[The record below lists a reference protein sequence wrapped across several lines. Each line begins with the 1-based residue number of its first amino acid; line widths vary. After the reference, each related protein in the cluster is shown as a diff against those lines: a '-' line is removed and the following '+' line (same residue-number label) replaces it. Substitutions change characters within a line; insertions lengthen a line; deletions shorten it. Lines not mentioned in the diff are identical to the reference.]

1 LLDDNVG
8 NNIMIKNIKEIPMI
22 DSFNASIPSILNL
35 KFPFNLTKDQH
46 KAVEAWFSNKC
57 RGSII
62 YSTGTGKTEIA
73 FECARRRAAVEHEKK
88 IKPDNNNIVDC
99 NTNNNNNNNNNYPYS
114 SDNATTA
121 TATSFNILF
130 LVPRIVLIEQNLK
143 RLLSYHIPK
152 ESIGVYFGERKEI
165 REITISTYQSIINK
179 LGLIRNSNMII
190 FDEMHLLTDSAITLR
205 KIFDVLLEEDN
216 SANKKA
222 LLGLTATIDEQ
233 DPNYN
238 TVVSLLPPVKKYM
251 IREAVEDGRLAKP
264 IVIPIK
270 VKLTF
275 EEKKLYDN
283 YSTKIRNISDEL
295 NISDPQLMSSLLR
308 KWDFSAKLAR
318 SWFENVRNRK
328 NLINCAQDKLSSA
341 SDLIATKHPSDRI
354 MVFSETIE
362 SIKKLKD
369 ILEKEKG
376 IRSMII
382 ESKLKSKDR
391 QAILSK
397 WGTDFYPL
405 LSVHTLEIGYD
416 VPQVRIAII
425 LASTSNINQAAQRIG
440 RILRK
445 AEGKNA
451 ALIYTIYLS
460 GTHDYNHLGV
470 VKQAT
475 QMDGKRREAYS
486 NNNNNNN
493 SGTRS
498 QTQTA
503 AAATNYRLDSFFNQ

>member
-1 LLDDNVG
+1 MLG
-8 NNIMIKNIKEIPMI
+8 NNIMLGNTKERPLAN
-22 DSFNASIPSILNL
+22 SSSRSIPCILNL
-35 KFPFNLTKDQH
+35 KFPFNLTKDQYE
-46 KAVEAWFSNKC
+46 AVEAWVSNKS

-73 FECARRRAAVEHEKK
+73 FECARRRAEEKLHHSDVSHSRL
-88 IKPDNNNIVDC
+88 DNNN
-99 NTNNNNNNNNNYPYS
+99 NS
-114 SDNATTA
+114 SCHYN
-121 TATSFNILF
+121 SIIPSLLC
-130 LVPRIVLIEQNLK
+130 LVPRIVLVEQNFK
-143 RLLSYHIPK
+143 RLLSYNIPK
-152 ESIGVYFGERKEI
+152 EFIGVYFGERKEI
-165 REITISTYQSIINK
+165 REITISTYQSIINN
-179 LGLIRNSNMII
+179 LGLIHNSDMII

-205 KIFDVLLEEDN
+205 KIFDALREEGN
-216 SANKKA
+216 TANKKA

-233 DPNYN
+233 HPNYN

-270 VKLTF
+270 VELTS
-275 EEKKLYDN
+275 EEKKPYDD
-283 YSTKIRNISDEL
+283 YSAKIRNISDEL
-295 NISDPQLMSSLLR
+295 NVSDPQLMSSLLR
-308 KWDFSAKLAR
+308 KGGLSAKLAR

-328 NLINCAQDKLSSA
+328 NLVNSAQNKLSA
-341 SDLIATKHPSDRI
+341 ATDLIATKHPSERI

-369 ILEKEKG
+369 ILEKEKK
-376 IRSMII
+376 IKSVII

-445 AEGKNA
+445 AEGKNT

-460 GTHDYNHLGV
+460 GTYDYTHLGI

-475 QMDGKRREAYS
+475 QIDGKRKEV
-486 NNNNNNN
+486 NNNN
-493 SGTRS
+493 SKIIS
-498 QTQTA
+498 
-503 AAATNYRLDSFFNQ
+503 ATITTNSTLDAFMT

>member
-1 LLDDNVG
+1 MLG
-8 NNIMIKNIKEIPMI
+8 NTKERPLA
-22 DSFNASIPSILNL
+22 DSSSRSIPCILNL
-35 KFPFNLTKDQH
+35 KFPFNLTKDQYE
-46 KAVEAWFSNKC
+46 AVEAWVSNKS

-73 FECARRRAAVEHEKK
+73 FECARRRAEEKLHHS
-88 IKPDNNNIVDC
+88 NVSRSSL
-99 NTNNNNNNNNNYPYS
+99 NNNNDSTCHYNSIIPS
-114 SDNATTA
+114 L
-121 TATSFNILF
+121 LF
-130 LVPRIVLIEQNLK
+130 LVPRIVLVEQNFK
-143 RLLSYHIPK
+143 RLLSYHVSK

-165 REITISTYQSIINK
+165 REITISTYQSIINN
-179 LGLIRNSNMII
+179 LGLIHNSDMII

-205 KIFDVLLEEDN
+205 KIFDLLGEEDN

-233 DPNYN
+233 HPNYN

-275 EEKKLYDN
+275 EEKKLYDD
-283 YSTKIRNISDEL
+283 YSTKIRNISEEL
-295 NISDPQLMSSLLR
+295 NESDPQLMSSLLR
-308 KWDFSAKLAR
+308 KGGLSARLAR

-328 NLINCAQDKLSSA
+328 NLINCAQNKLSSA
-341 SDLIATKHPSDRI
+341 ADLIATKHPSERI

-376 IRSMII
+376 IKSMII

-391 QAILSK
+391 QDILSK
-397 WGTDFYPL
+397 WGTDFFPL

-416 VPQVRIAII
+416 VPQVRIAIM
-425 LASTSNINQAAQRIG
+425 LASTSNMNQAAQRIG

-445 AEGKNA
+445 AEGKNT

-460 GTHDYNHLGV
+460 GTHDYNHLGI

-475 QMDGKRREAYS
+475 QIDGKGKEA
-486 NNNNNNN
+486 NNNN
-493 SGTRS
+493 SKIIS
-498 QTQTA
+498 SS
-503 AAATNYRLDSFFNQ
+503 AATTTTTTNSTLDAFMT

>member
-1 LLDDNVG
+1 MLENT
-8 NNIMIKNIKEIPMI
+8 KERPLAE
-22 DSFNASIPSILNL
+22 SSSRSIPCILNL
-35 KFPFNLTKDQH
+35 KFPFKLTKDQSE
-46 KAVEAWFSNKC
+46 AVEAWVSNKC

-73 FECARRRAAVEHEKK
+73 FECARRRAEEKLHHSNVSRSSSL
-88 IKPDNNNIVDC
+88 NNNDSTCHYNSII
-99 NTNNNNNNNNNYPYS
+99 PS
-114 SDNATTA
+114 L
-121 TATSFNILF
+121 LF
-130 LVPRIVLIEQNLK
+130 LVPRIVLVEQNFK

-152 ESIGVYFGERKEI
+152 ESVGVYFGERKEI
-165 REITISTYQSIINK
+165 REITISTYQSIINN
-179 LGLIRNSNMII
+179 LGLIHNSDMII

-205 KIFDVLLEEDN
+205 KIFDVLREEGN

-233 DPNYN
+233 HPNYN

-275 EEKKLYDN
+275 EEKKLYDD

-295 NISDPQLMSSLLR
+295 NVSDPQSMSSLLR
-308 KWDFSAKLAR
+308 KGGLSARLAR

-328 NLINCAQDKLSSA
+328 NLINCAQNKLSSA
-341 SDLIATKHPSDRI
+341 ADLIATKHQSERI

-376 IRSMII
+376 IKSMII

-391 QAILSK
+391 QDILCK

-425 LASTSNINQAAQRIG
+425 LASTSNMNQAAQRVG

-445 AEGKNA
+445 AEGKNT
-451 ALIYTIYLS
+451 ALVYTIYLS
-460 GTHDYNHLGV
+460 GTSDYNHLGI

-475 QMDGKRREAYS
+475 QIDGKRKEV
-486 NNNNNNN
+486 NHNN
-493 SGTRS
+493 SKIIS
-498 QTQTA
+498 
-503 AAATNYRLDSFFNQ
+503 ATTITTNSSTLDAFMT

>member
-1 LLDDNVG
+1 
-8 NNIMIKNIKEIPMI
+8 MIDNIKERPITE
-22 DSFNASIPSILNL
+22 SFNASLPSILNL
-35 KFPFNLTKDQH
+35 KFPFNITKDQH

-73 FECARRRAAVEHEKK
+73 FECARRRAAAAEHEQK
-88 IKPDNNNIVDC
+88 IKSDNSNIIDC
-99 NTNNNNNNNNNYPYS
+99 NNNNNNNNNNNYPYS
-114 SDNATTA
+114 SDSAIANT
-121 TATSFNILF
+121 TSFHILF
-130 LVPRIVLIEQNLK
+130 LVPRIVLIEQNFN
-143 RLLSYHIPK
+143 RLVSYNIPK
-152 ESIGVYFGERKEI
+152 ESIGAYFGERKEI

-179 LGLIRNSNMII
+179 LALIRNSNMII

-205 KIFDVLLEEDN
+205 KIFDVLQEEDN
-216 SANKKA
+216 CANKKA

-233 DPNYN
+233 DSNYN

-270 VKLTF
+270 VKLTS
-275 EEKKLYDN
+275 EEKKPYDD
-283 YSTKIRNISDEL
+283 YSAKIRNISDEL
-295 NISDPQLMSSLLR
+295 NVSDPQLMSSLLR
-308 KWDFSAKLAR
+308 KGGLSAKLAR
-318 SWFENVRNRK
+318 SWFENVRSRK
-328 NLINCAQDKLSSA
+328 NLVNSAQNKLSA
-341 SDLIATKHPSDRI
+341 ATHLIATKHPSERI

-369 ILEKEKG
+369 ILEKEKK
-376 IRSMII
+376 IKSIII

-451 ALIYTIYLS
+451 ALIYMIYLS
-460 GTHDYNHLGV
+460 GTHEYSHLGV

-475 QMDGKRREAYS
+475 QMDGKAKEP
-486 NNNNNNN
+486 NNNNNN
-493 SGTRS
+493 SDLRS
-498 QTQTA
+498 QTQISA
-503 AAATNYRLDSFFNQ
+503 INCSLDSFLTNNSAF

>member
-1 LLDDNVG
+1 MLENT
-8 NNIMIKNIKEIPMI
+8 KERPPGE
-22 DSFNASIPSILNL
+22 SLSRSIPCILNL
-35 KFPFNLTKDQH
+35 KFPFKLTKDQSE
-46 KAVEAWFSNKC
+46 AVEAWVSNKC

-73 FECARRRAAVEHEKK
+73 FECARRRAEEKLHHSNVSRSSSL
-88 IKPDNNNIVDC
+88 NNDDSTCHYNSII
-99 NTNNNNNNNNNYPYS
+99 PS
-114 SDNATTA
+114 L
-121 TATSFNILF
+121 LF
-130 LVPRIVLIEQNLK
+130 LVPRIVLVEQNFK

-152 ESIGVYFGERKEI
+152 ESVGVYFGERKEI
-165 REITISTYQSIINK
+165 REITISTYQSIINN
-179 LGLIRNSNMII
+179 LGLIHNSDMII

-205 KIFDVLLEEDN
+205 NIFNVLREEDN

-233 DPNYN
+233 HPNYN

-264 IVIPIK
+264 IVLPIK

-275 EEKKLYDN
+275 EEKKLYDD
-283 YSTKIRNISDEL
+283 YSTKIRNISEEL
-295 NISDPQLMSSLLR
+295 NESDPQLMSSLL
-308 KWDFSAKLAR
+308 KKGGLSARLAR

-328 NLINCAQDKLSSA
+328 NLINCAQNKLSSA
-341 SDLIATKHPSDRI
+341 ADLIATKHSSERI

-369 ILEKEKG
+369 ILEKEKR
-376 IRSMII
+376 IKSMII

-391 QAILSK
+391 QDILSK
-397 WGTDFYPL
+397 WGADFYPL

-425 LASTSNINQAAQRIG
+425 LASTSNMNQAAQRIG

-445 AEGKNA
+445 AEGKNT

-460 GTHDYNHLGV
+460 GTHDYNHLGI

-475 QMDGKRREAYS
+475 QVDGKRKEV
-486 NNNNNNN
+486 NNN
-493 SGTRS
+493 SKITS
-498 QTQTA
+498 
-503 AAATNYRLDSFFNQ
+503 ATITTTNSTLDAFMA

>member
-1 LLDDNVG
+1 MPG
-8 NNIMIKNIKEIPMI
+8 NNIMLGNTKERPLA
-22 DSFNASIPSILNL
+22 DSSSRSIPCILNL
-35 KFPFNLTKDQH
+35 KFPFKLTKDQYE
-46 KAVEAWFSNKC
+46 AVEAWVSNKC

-73 FECARRRAAVEHEKK
+73 FECARRRGEEKLHHSNVSHSRL
-88 IKPDNNNIVDC
+88 DNNNND
-99 NTNNNNNNNNNYPYS
+99 S
-114 SDNATTA
+114 SCHYD
-121 TATSFNILF
+121 SIIPSLLC
-130 LVPRIVLIEQNLK
+130 LVPRIVLVEQNFK
-143 RLLSYHIPK
+143 RLLSYNIPK
-152 ESIGVYFGERKEI
+152 EFIGVYFGERKEI
-165 REITISTYQSIINK
+165 REITISTYQSIINN
-179 LGLIRNSNMII
+179 LGLIHNSDMII

-205 KIFDVLLEEDN
+205 KIFDVLQEEGD

-233 DPNYN
+233 HPNYN

-275 EEKKLYDN
+275 EEKKLYDD
-283 YSTKIRNISDEL
+283 YSAKIRNISDEL
-295 NISDPQLMSSLLR
+295 NVSDPQLMSSLLR
-308 KWDFSAKLAR
+308 KGGLSARLAR

-328 NLINCAQDKLSSA
+328 NLINCAQNKLSSA
-341 SDLIATKHPSDRI
+341 ADLIATKHPSERI

-376 IRSMII
+376 IKSMII

-391 QAILSK
+391 QDILSK
-397 WGTDFYPL
+397 WGTDFFPL

-416 VPQVRIAII
+416 VPQVRIAIM
-425 LASTSNINQAAQRIG
+425 LASTSNMNQAAQRIG

-445 AEGKNA
+445 AEGKNT

-460 GTHDYNHLGV
+460 GTHDYNHLGI

-475 QMDGKRREAYS
+475 QIDGKGKEV
-486 NNNNNNN
+486 NNNN
-493 SGTRS
+493 SKIIS
-498 QTQTA
+498 SS
-503 AAATNYRLDSFFNQ
+503 AAATTTNSTLDAFMT

>member
-1 LLDDNVG
+1 
-8 NNIMIKNIKEIPMI
+8 MIKNIKERPLTE
-22 DSFNASIPSILNL
+22 SFNASIPSILNL

-46 KAVEAWFSNKC
+46 KAVDAWFSNKC

-73 FECARRRAAVEHEKK
+73 FECARIRAAAAVEYEQK
-88 IKPDNNNIVDC
+88 IKPDNNNIVVDC
-99 NTNNNNNNNNNYPYS
+99 NNNNNNNNNYPYS
-114 SDNATTA
+114 SSDNATAT

-130 LVPRIVLIEQNLK
+130 LVPRIVLIEQNFK
-143 RLLSYHIPK
+143 RLLSYNIPK

-179 LGLIRNSNMII
+179 LELIRNSNMII

-205 KIFDVLLEEDN
+205 KIFDLLREEDN

-275 EEKKLYDN
+275 EEKKLYDD

-308 KWDFSAKLAR
+308 NWGLPAKLAR

-328 NLINCAQDKLSSA
+328 NLINCAQNKLSA
-341 SDLIATKHPSDRI
+341 ATDLIATKHPSERI

-376 IRSMII
+376 IKSMII

-391 QAILSK
+391 QVILSK

-405 LSVHTLEIGYD
+405 LSVHTLEVGYD

-475 QMDGKRREAYS
+475 QMDGKRKEA
-486 NNNNNNN
+486 NNNNNT
-493 SGTRS
+493 GIRS

-503 AAATNYRLDSFFNQ
+503 AATNCRLDFFLTNNSSSS

>member
-1 LLDDNVG
+1 
-8 NNIMIKNIKEIPMI
+8 MIKNIKEIPRI
-22 DSFNASIPSILNL
+22 ESFNASTPSILNL

-73 FECARRRAAVEHEKK
+73 FECARKRAATAAEHEQK
-88 IKPDNNNIVDC
+88 IRPDNNNNIIDC
-99 NTNNNNNNNNNYPYS
+99 NNNYNNNNNNYPCS
-114 SDNATTA
+114 SDSVTANAA
-121 TATSFNILF
+121 SFNILF
-130 LVPRIVLIEQNLK
+130 LVPRIVLIEQNFN
-143 RLLSYHIPK
+143 RLVSYNIPK

-179 LGLIRNSNMII
+179 LALIRYSNMIV
-190 FDEMHLLTDSAITLR
+190 FDEMHLLTDSALTLR
-205 KIFDVLLEEDN
+205 KIFDVLQEEDN
-216 SANKKA
+216 CANKKA

-275 EEKKLYDN
+275 EEKKLYDD

-295 NISDPQLMSSLLR
+295 NVSDPQLMSSLLR
-308 KWDFSAKLAR
+308 KGGFSAKLAR
-318 SWFENVRNRK
+318 AWFENVRNRK
-328 NLINCAQDKLSSA
+328 NLINCAQNKLSA
-341 SDLIATKHPSDRI
+341 ATDLIATKHPSERI

-369 ILEKEKG
+369 ILEKENK
-376 IRSMII
+376 IKSMII

-391 QAILSK
+391 QTILSK

-486 NNNNNNN
+486 SNNKNNNN
-493 SGTRS
+493 SDIRS

-503 AAATNYRLDSFFNQ
+503 ATNYSLDSFLS